1 MKLAFERI
9 EGVEPA
15 RAIAFL
21 HGILGQGSNL
31 QTLARR
37 FVGQHPTW
45 TAWLVDLRGH
55 GNSPKGTPD
64 ASLEA
69 VARDIVA
76 LAANNALPVAAIAG
90 HSFGGK
96 VALEVARL
104 EEIPSLSDVVVIDST
119 PGARE
124 PLRGADSALG
134 IIATLESL
142 PDTFASI
149 TEFVT
154 ELERSGLSRQVAQ
167 WLAGS
172 LERNGNRLRFGLDL
186 NEIRTLLLDY
196 FVRDLWP
203 VVENPTGE
211 TRLQLVI
218 GDRSDSYSPADRERA
233 LRIASSNPRVTVD
246 VLPAGHWVHMDN
258 LEGLLRVMNVG
269 PRSFLT

>member
-15 RAIAFL
+15 WAIAFL

-55 GNSPKGTPD
+55 GNSSKGTPG

-76 LAANNALPVAAIAG
+76 LAANNTLPVAAIAG

-149 TEFVT
+149 TEFVA

-203 VVENPTGE
+203 VVENPPGK

-269 PRSFLT
+269 PRSSLT

>member
-1 MKLAFERI
+1 MNLAFERI
-9 EGVEPA
+9 EGAEPA
-15 RAIAFL
+15 WAIAFL

-55 GNSPKGTPD
+55 GNSPKGTPG

-69 VARDIVA
+69 AARDIVA
-76 LAANNALPVAAIAG
+76 LAATNALPLAAIAG

-104 EEIPSLSDVVVIDST
+104 EEIPSLNDVVVIDSM

-134 IIATLESL
+134 IIATLEIL
-142 PDTFASI
+142 PDTFSSI

-154 ELERSGLSRQVAQ
+154 HLEKSGLSRQVAQ

-203 VVENPTGE
+203 VVENPPRE

-233 LRIASSNPRVTVD
+233 LRIAASNPKVTVD
-246 VLPAGHWVHMDN
+246 VLPAGHWVHVDN

>member
-1 MKLAFERI
+1 MNLAFERI
-9 EGVEPA
+9 EGAEPA
-15 RAIAFL
+15 WAIAFL

-55 GNSPKGTPD
+55 GNSPKGTPG

-69 VARDIVA
+69 AARDIVA
-76 LAANNALPVAAIAG
+76 LAATNALPLAAIAG

-104 EEIPSLSDVVVIDST
+104 EEIPSLNDVVVIDSM

-134 IIATLESL
+134 IIATLEIL
-142 PDTFASI
+142 PDTFSSI

-154 ELERSGLSRQVAQ
+154 HLEKSGLSRQVAQ

-172 LERNGNRLRFGLDL
+172 VERNGNRLRFGLDL

-203 VVENPTGE
+203 VVENPPRE

-233 LRIASSNPRVTVD
+233 LRIAASNPKVTVD
-246 VLPAGHWVHMDN
+246 VLPAGHWVHVDN

>member
-9 EGVEPA
+9 DGVEPA

-55 GNSPKGTPD
+55 GNSPKGTPG

-69 VARDIVA
+69 AARDIVA
-76 LAANNALPVAAIAG
+76 LAASNASLPVAAIAG

-104 EEIPSLSDVVVIDST
+104 EEIPSLSDVVVIDSM

-154 ELERSGLSRQVAQ
+154 ELEEAAYPFRWPNGL
-167 WLAGS
+167 
-172 LERNGNRLRFGLDL
+172 
-186 NEIRTLLLDY
+186 
-196 FVRDLWP
+196 RDRWS
-203 VVENPTGE
+203 EMG
-211 TRLQLVI
+211 I
-218 GDRSDSYSPADRERA
+218 AFDSAW
-233 LRIASSNPRVTVD
+233 T
-246 VLPAGHWVHMDN
+246 
-258 LEGLLRVMNVG
+258 
-269 PRSFLT
+269 